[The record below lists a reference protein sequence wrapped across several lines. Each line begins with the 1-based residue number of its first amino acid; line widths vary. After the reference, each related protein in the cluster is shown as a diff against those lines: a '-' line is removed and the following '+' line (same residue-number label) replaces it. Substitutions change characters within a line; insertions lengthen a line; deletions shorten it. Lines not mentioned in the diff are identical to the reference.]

1 MTTLFA
7 VLLGLQQATVDY
19 EKIASGAIIPHGWK
33 FWLTRASIYSGVA
46 SVICLIFKEPILP
59 SLATGAAYFAL
70 VHRYTLNSLRG
81 KAYDY
86 LSLSN
91 GYDRFFLG
99 LTKYGGR
106 LAYAVE
112 VSVIVMAK
120 HWL

>member
-1 MTTLFA
+1 MTTLLAVVFA
-7 VLLGLQQATVDY
+7 IQQANEDY
-19 EKIASGAIIPHGWK
+19 EKISSGAIIPHGWK
-33 FWLTRASIYSGVA
+33 FWLTRAGICSGLA
-46 SVICLIFKEPILP
+46 AIICLIYKEPLLP
-59 SLATGAAYFAL
+59 SLIVGAAYFAL
-70 VHRYTLNSLRG
+70 VHRYVLNALRG

-112 VSVIVMAK
+112 VIVIVEVGR
-120 HWL
+120 HL